1 MQILIN
7 LIINGLAVFI
17 TSRILPGVAV
27 DDFFVA
33 ILVSVILGVVNTF
46 LKPILLL
53 LTLPINILTL
63 GLFTFVINAI
73 MVLIVGGLVPG
84 FRVDGFWS
92 ALLFSLILSVVS
104 GIIYS
109 LTK

>member
-1 MQILIN
+1 MQILVN

-92 ALLFSLILSVVS
+92 ALLFSLILSIVS
-104 GIIYS
+104 GVIYS